1 MRGFISYAHD
11 DVALLRRFRVHLKAL
26 EYAFGLTF
34 WSDDSI
40 QAGDH
45 WNDTIR
51 EAIEQA
57 DVFLLLVS
65 PAWIASD
72 FIRNHERPAITDR
85 CATTKCRVISVI
97 LKNCDWEPELGI
109 SQATPTEDGRLKP
122 VSRWPDPDEGF
133 DSARVAIHAAV
144 RDHFGVKDRRYPD
157 TDPVVAAPADPSG
170 PTVSERNDKLDIQ
183 TSGTVEDIAATLD
196 PTTRQLHEPNRQKAR
211 ELIEMLNRI
220 GNHLDP
226 SWSRFVQAARE
237 LVDRIDRPLEEI
249 PAQIIAVWEVSVR
262 FASFLIQDKDLRAA
276 QSRDPAPLPDEVHHA
291 FDNLVVSLA
300 PWVRHFPAARR
311 LDDESGAFLARPE
324 LFAPSIRAARRAIQD
339 DLLTPESERLMGAA
353 IETAEG
359 NDPAQGGKAGRF
371 LTQTARALITRAT
384 SYAAGFRSGVVGT
397 NPPLLRRVG
406 AFLSGLDKTDAVELT
421 ADMPRDIQHGIERML
436 DLSHQPNFPGRVA
449 PDGAALE
456 AVESPRRQDAFV
468 PPDDFLEQ
476 AKAMILRGEAPPA
489 EWCPFITALDFVPEG
504 RFSGRPEL
512 CDLVPLMALTE
523 LKSLYLDG
531 TQVRDVTP
539 LAALTA
545 LQTLHLR
552 GTHVSDV
559 TPLGALSALQSL
571 DLMDTQVSDVTP
583 LGVLSALQSLNLRG
597 TQVSDVTPLRTLTA
611 LLSLDLRG
619 TWVSDVTPLG
629 TLTAL
634 QSLNL
639 WSTRVSDVTPLGALT
654 ALRSLDLRH
663 TEVNDVTPLG
673 ALTALQSLNLWSTQ
687 VSDVTPLRA
696 LTALRS
702 LDLRHTEVSDVTPLG
717 ALTALQ
723 SLNLWSTQVGDVTPL
738 GTLIALQSLDLKH
751 TRVRDVTP
759 LGALRNLL
767 QLDLTGIQPSG
778 VDRIRQPGLKII
790 RY

>member
-11 DVALLRRFRVHLKAL
+11 DVALLRKFRLHLKAL
-26 EYAFGLTF
+26 DHAFRLTF

-40 QAGDH
+40 HAGDH

-72 FIRNHERPAITDR
+72 FIRNHERPAITRR
-85 CATTKCRVISVI
+85 CAAAKCRVISVI
-97 LKNCDWEPELGI
+97 LKNCDWEPELGLA
-109 SQATPTEDGRLKP
+109 QATPMEGGRLKP
-122 VSRWPDPDEGF
+122 VSQWTDPDDGF
-133 DSARVAIHAAV
+133 DAARVAIHAAV
-144 RDHFGVKDRRYPD
+144 RDHFGVRDQRYPD
-157 TDPVVAAPADPSG
+157 TDPVVAAPSDPSG
-170 PTVSERNDKLDIQ
+170 PIVFERNEKLDIQ
-183 TSGTVEDIAATLD
+183 TSGTLEDIAATLD

-211 ELIEMLNRI
+211 ELIEMLNKAD
-220 GNHLDP
+220 NSLDP
-226 SWSRFVQAARE
+226 YWDRLVQAARH

-249 PAQIIAVWEVSVR
+249 PVQIIAVWEVSVR
-262 FASFLIQDKDLRAA
+262 FASFLVQDKDLRVA
-276 QSRDPAPLPDEVHHA
+276 QSRDPEPLPDAIHHA

-311 LDDESGAFLARPE
+311 LDDENGAFLTRPE
-324 LFAPSIRAARRAIQD
+324 LFAPSIRAARRAIQG
-339 DLLTPESERLMGAA
+339 DLLTLESEDLMGAA

-359 NDPAQGGKAGRF
+359 VDPVQGGKAGRF
-371 LTQTARALITRAT
+371 LTQAARALITRAT

-456 AVESPRRQDAFV
+456 AVESPRPQDAFV
-468 PPDDFLEQ
+468 PPDDFLDQ
-476 AKAMILRGEAPPA
+476 ATSMILRGKAPPA
-489 EWCPFITALDFVPEG
+489 EWCPFITTLDFLPKAG
-504 RFSGRPEL
+504 FPDRTEL
-512 CDLVPLMALTE
+512 SDLLPLMALTA
-523 LKSLYLDG
+523 LKYLNLRN
-531 TQVRDVTP
+531 TRVSDVTP
-539 LAALTA
+539 LGALTA
-545 LQTLHLR
+545 LQSLDLW

-559 TPLGALSALQSL
+559 TPLGALTALQSL

-597 TQVSDVTPLRTLTA
+597 TQVSDVTPLRALTA
-611 LLSLDLRG
+611 LQSLNLRG

-629 TLTAL
+629 ALTAL

-663 TEVNDVTPLG
+663 TEVSDVTPLG
-673 ALTALQSLNLWSTQ
+673 ALTALRSLNLWSTQ

-702 LDLRHTEVSDVTPLG
+702 LDLRHTDVSDVTPLG

-723 SLNLWSTQVGDVTPL
+723 SLNLWSTQVREVTPL
-738 GTLIALQSLDLKH
+738 GALTALQSLDLKH
-751 TRVRDVTP
+751 TQVSDVTP

-778 VDRIRQPGLKII
+778 VDRLRQPGLEII
-790 RY
+790 R